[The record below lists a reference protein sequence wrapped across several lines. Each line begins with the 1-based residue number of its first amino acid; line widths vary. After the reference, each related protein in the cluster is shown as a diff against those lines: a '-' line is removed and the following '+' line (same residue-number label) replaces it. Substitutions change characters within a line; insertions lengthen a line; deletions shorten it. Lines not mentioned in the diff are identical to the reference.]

1 MKFLVDTHILIWAVL
16 NSSKLSDRARAVL
29 NQADG
34 EYCFSAASIWEIALK
49 RMKHP
54 DQFPVSACEARELF
68 ISAGFEELSVSSSHC
83 AEVES
88 LPPIH
93 GDPFDRILIAQALR
107 EGMKLV
113 THDRMVVQYG
123 DVAVAV

>member
-1 MKFLVDTHILIWAVL
+1 MKYLVDTHLLIWTVL
-16 NSSKLSDRARAVL
+16 NSSKLSDGARAVL
-29 NQADG
+29 GQTNG

-54 DQFPVSACEARELF
+54 DQFPMSAREARELF
-68 ISAGFEELSVSSSHC
+68 LAAGFEELGVASDHC
-83 AEVES
+83 AAVEG

-93 GDPFDRILIAQALR
+93 GDPFDRILIAQALS

-123 DVAVAV
+123 DVAVDV